1 MPSKRDEEHPFYIY
15 EHELQSNLRE
25 ERNTRLVTLHSILIS
40 GSLVA
45 VSVALAKDTSVIG
58 KLLTFGISAFL
69 MVVALFTHVT
79 VLDQDYAA
87 REIIRDIERNKLHV
101 YWYGSFKSKERKHK
115 EERALIKYLVPKY
128 EKLHPGHI
136 WIAMILMMLAIYS
149 AGFTMLLIRHFW
161 SETLTFL
168 ALTFAPIVTFFIFY
182 LVTALLVI
190 KEAKKEDG

>member
-1 MPSKRDEEHPFYIY
+1 M
-15 EHELQSNLRE
+15 
-25 ERNTRLVTLHSILIS
+25 
-40 GSLVA
+40 A